1 MMLRIDLKKCGV
13 LRFFLMLFWW
23 VIFCGCTH
31 HQGEKNT
38 ERAFYYW
45 KSVVKLTDFEKR
57 RLDSLKITTIYLK
70 FFDVSWDAASNGPV
84 PVAKVQ
90 LPDTTLL
97 SKYHIIPTVFIS
109 NACLQRIDSVQTL
122 SMAGQVYQ
130 LIKAIATKSGMHAVS
145 EIQIDCDWT
154 ASTASKYFLLLRAV
168 KKLSQV
174 SLSATIRLHQVKFI
188 GSSGLPPADR
198 GLLMCYNMGNL
209 KNPASNNSI
218 IETSELK
225 KYTSNLAFYPLPLDV
240 ALPLFE
246 WMVLFRNNMYTGLVE
261 NLPANAFTPAFA
273 QTNGNRI
280 GILKDTVLAGYELKK
295 GDILRREESNITEV
309 LAAATTINKRLK
321 SLNLRVSLYHLDS
334 LTLSKYTT
342 HEIESIYNCFR

>member
-1 MMLRIDLKKCGV
+1 MDLKKRGV
-13 LRFFLMLFWW
+13 LLFFLMIFSWLF
-23 VIFCGCTH
+23 FFSCTH
-31 HQGEKNT
+31 HQDKKNT

-45 KSVVKLTDFEKR
+45 KSVVKLTGFEKL
-57 RLDSLKITTIYLK
+57 RLDSLKITSIYLK
-70 FFDVSWDAASNGPV
+70 FFDVSWDAASNTPL

-97 SKYHIIPTVFIS
+97 LKYHIIPTVFIS

-122 SMAGQVYQ
+122 AMAGQVYQ
-130 LIKAIATKSGMHAVS
+130 LIKAIAATGGIIAIN

-154 ASTASKYFLLLRAV
+154 ATTASKYFLLLHAI
-168 KKLSQV
+168 KKLSKV
-174 SLSATIRLHQVKFI
+174 SLSVTIRLHQVKYV

-209 KNPASNNSI
+209 RNPASNNSI

-225 KYTSNLAFYPLPLDV
+225 KYTGNLASYPLPLDV

-246 WMVLFRNNMYTGLVE
+246 WMVLFRNNTYTGLVE
-261 NLPANAFTPAFA
+261 NLAADTFTPAFA
-273 QTNGNRI
+273 QINGNRI
-280 GILKDTVLAGYELKK
+280 AILKDTVLSGYGLKK
-295 GDILRREESNITEV
+295 GDILRREESKITEV

-321 SLNLRVSLYHLDS
+321 NLNLRVSLYHLDS

-342 HEIESIYNCFR
+342 DEIESIYNCFR